1 MKILFL
7 LTQDL
12 ESPAGVGRYF
22 PWARELAR
30 LGHEVSIAA
39 LHANFA
45 SLKQTHFME
54 EGVEV
59 DYVAQMHVLK
69 QNNLKTYFPARQLLG
84 ITATATKELIKTAWS
99 SNADIIQ
106 IGKPHPMNGLAGLI
120 SRYFKRKLIFL
131 DCDDFE
137 VANIHFGASWQ
148 KLGVHY
154 FESMLPR
161 HVDYVTVHTN
171 FLREQVLQLG
181 VISERIIYLPHGADH
196 LRFTRPDFNK
206 VEKLRTEMG
215 LAGKKVVVFIG
226 SLSLPS
232 HPVDI
237 LLDAFQQVHTAVPD
251 TALLIVGG
259 GEEFEHLIARSN
271 WLGLNDSVIF
281 RGRVLGA
288 EVPLYYCLADVSA
301 EPVIDNTV
309 GRSSLPLKMFES
321 WTAGVPFVTQDV
333 GDRRLLLGEPPA
345 GLSAKAGDPN
355 SLADAILKIL
365 SDLELAKQ
373 LRERGYE
380 QAKKYSW
387 ENLAKQ
393 METAYRNALSRK
405 HGSSQL
411 S

>member
-39 LHANFA
+39 LHANYA
-45 SLKQTHFME
+45 SLKQTHFVK

-59 DYVAQMHVLK
+59 NYVAQMHVLK

-84 ITATATKELIKTAWS
+84 ITATATRKLIKTAWR

-106 IGKPHPMNGLAGLI
+106 IGKPHPMNGMAGLI
-120 SRYFKRKLIFL
+120 ARYFRNRLLFL

-137 VANIHFGASWQ
+137 MANIHFGGNWQ
-148 KLGVHY
+148 KVGVHY
-154 FESMLPR
+154 FETMLPR
-161 HVDYVTVHTN
+161 HVDYVSVHTN

-181 VISERIIYLPHGADH
+181 VKQERIIYLPHGADND
-196 LRFTRPDFNK
+196 RFAQPDLAESGK
-206 VEKLRTEMG
+206 IRTELG
-215 LAGKKVVVFIG
+215 LTGKKVVVFIG

-237 LLDAFQQVHTAVPD
+237 LLDAFQQVHTALPSA
-251 TALLIVGG
+251 TLLIVGG
-259 GEEFEHLIARSN
+259 GEEYDHLVARAK
-271 WLGLNDSVIF
+271 WLGINDSVIF
-281 RGRVLGA
+281 RGRVPGA
-288 EVPLYYCLADVSA
+288 EVPSYYILANVSA
-301 EPVIDNTV
+301 EPVIDNPV

-321 WTAGVPFVTQDV
+321 WAAGVPFVTQDV
-333 GDRRLLLGEPPA
+333 GDRRVLLGEPPA
-345 GLSAKAGDPN
+345 GLLAKAGDAN
-355 SLADAILKIL
+355 SLAEAILRVL
-365 SDLELAKQ
+365 SDQELAQ
-373 LRERGYE
+373 ILCERGFE

-393 METAYRNALSRK
+393 METAYHNALTK
-405 HGSSQL
+405 KYGSS
-411 S
+411 